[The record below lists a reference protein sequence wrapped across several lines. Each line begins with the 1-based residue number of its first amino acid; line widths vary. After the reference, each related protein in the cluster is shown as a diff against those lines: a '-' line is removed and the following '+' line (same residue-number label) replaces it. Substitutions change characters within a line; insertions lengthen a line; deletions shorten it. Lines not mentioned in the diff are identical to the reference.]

1 MKQAINYRHLL
12 KRYEFYAPRYDK
24 LFRRYSAA
32 TLGKALE
39 AIPMEGEAWL
49 LDVACGTGMLADM
62 LLRKRPNLH
71 ITGVDLSPHMLERA
85 RQRIAPV
92 PGRVEWLVGH
102 AEQLPVESHRFDVLT
117 CTNAFHLVQDAPAAL
132 AEFRRVLKREGKV
145 VLVDWC
151 LDFPI
156 MRVRD
161 AALRVSDRQKRH
173 IRRLFEMVNL
183 MQEAGFA
190 VEHSERFLATP
201 VWGLMCVVA
210 VNGPAPSTSA

>member
-1 MKQAINYRHLL
+1 MSVSEGLATPDWSA
-12 KRYEFYAPRYDK
+12 FY
-24 LFRRYSAA
+24 
-32 TLGKALE
+32 G
-39 AIPMEGEAWL
+39 
-49 LDVACGTGMLADM
+49 
-62 LLRKRPNLH
+62 
-71 ITGVDLSPHMLERA
+71 
-85 RQRIAPV
+85 
-92 PGRVEWLVGH
+92 
-102 AEQLPVESHRFDVLT
+102 QLHRFV
-117 CTNAFHLVQDAPAAL
+117 A
-132 AEFRRVLKREGKV
+132 
-145 VLVDWC
+145 
-151 LDFPI
+151 